1 MKLSDI
7 VGNAGLSGYAEVAL
21 ILFFVAFLAILVRT
35 IRMSDRAEL
44 DRVSRLPLEE
54 DPPAGTQ
61 EGDRT

>member
-54 DPPAGTQ
+54 DPPVGIH